1 MNITRKLIAGA
12 LVTATAVSG
21 ANSIAGAI
29 RSDREAE
36 ITVWVPRSG
45 DVAGV
50 GNKAFFIDMSVR
62 YKHSDLLGAGFTSP
76 QLTGPGA
83 HQNLPPFP
91 KPGTIGHDE
100 SIPNLVVLLNGTTV
114 GAKQGQ
120 NLAGLFNLT
129 GVTNREDDEVELWD
143 TWIVGAPAF
152 GSGRSTLRVAV
163 VDDLNHNGILDDAP
177 DTVPDSDG
185 DGDVDSKDL
194 EALGLASGVREV
206 SFTINPDG

>member
-12 LVTATAVSG
+12 VLSATAVGG
-21 ANSIAGAI
+21 AHTVVRASD
-29 RSDREAE
+29 SDREAE
-36 ITVWVPRSG
+36 IRVWVPRSG

-50 GNKAFFIDMSVR
+50 GGKAFFVDMSIR
-62 YKHSDLLGAGFTSP
+62 YEHSDLLGAGFTSP

-91 KPGTIGHDE
+91 KPATIGHDE
-100 SIPNLVVLLNGTTV
+100 SVPNLVVLMDGTTV

-129 GVTNREDDEVELWD
+129 GVTNRKNDEVELWD
-143 TWIVGAPAF
+143 TWMIAAPAF
-152 GSGRSTLRVAV
+152 GTGRTTLRVAV

-177 DTVPDSDG
+177 DTVSDSDG
-185 DGDVDSKDL
+185 NGRIDSEDL
-194 EALGLASGVREV
+194 EALGLASGVRQV
-206 SFTINPDG
+206 TFTINPNN